1 MFSERKND
9 YFFDTYHGKYITGG
23 ICLFKQP
30 AQYRGF
36 VHLFVYQ
43 HRLHQPSPQA
53 GFVIAVIFS
62 FVYIILLFVGTA
74 GSMAAGIVSV
84 VSLIVY
90 GITSSYSILM
100 LFFTMRNVRK

>member
-1 MFSERKND
+1 MIISSTLTMENILLAGYVFSSSLLN
-9 YFFDTYHGKYITGG
+9 IVA
-23 ICLFKQP
+23 LFISS
-30 AQYRGF
+30 F
-36 VHLFVYQ
+36 YQ

>member
-1 MFSERKND
+1 MSLPSTLTPENTLLAGYVFSGSLLN
-9 YFFDTYHGKYITGG
+9 IVA
-23 ICLFKQP
+23 LFISS
-30 AQYRGF
+30 F
-36 VHLFVYQ
+36 YQ

-62 FVYIILLFVGTA
+62 FVYMFLLFA
-74 GSMAAGIVSV
+74 GPPGSTVAGIISV

>member
-1 MFSERKND
+1 MINSSTITTENILLAGYVFSGSLLN
-9 YFFDTYHGKYITGG
+9 IVA
-23 ICLFKQP
+23 LFISS
-30 AQYRGF
+30 F
-36 VHLFVYQ
+36 YQ

-62 FVYIILLFVGTA
+62 FVYIILLFVGTD
-74 GSMAAGIVSV
+74 GSMGAGIVSV